1 MLNLKSHLC
10 QQCFREGENNEIYH
24 VNSSK
29 LPFQI
34 TSAKE
39 QLHGSG
45 IYLKTEMV
53 INRTKE
59 KFKWKGVGRD

>member
-10 QQCFREGENNEIYH
+10 QQCFREGENKEIYQE
-24 VNSSK
+24 NSSK
-29 LPFQI
+29 LPFPI

-39 QLHGSG
+39 QLQGPG
-45 IYLKTEMV
+45 ICLKTGMV

-59 KFKWKGVGRD
+59 KFK